1 MKMEELRNLL
11 KENEV
16 PFYTYWGKQKLLEL
30 ATKNNLLPKEE
41 EEPAE
46 EKPKCSHCER
56 LRTIRHKPTK
66 DILKNEETEEE
77 YTFPSIYKAAQFID
91 KSPQTIR
98 HWGKKNGVWNKKYK
112 VFLE

>member
-1 MKMEELRNLL
+1 M
-11 KENEV
+11 
-16 PFYTYWGKQKLLEL
+16 GKQKLLEL
-30 ATKNNLLPKEE
+30 ATKNNLLPKEK

-66 DILKNEETEEE
+66 VILKNEETEEE
-77 YTFPSIYKAAQFID
+77 YTFASIYKAAQFID

-98 HWGKKNGVWNKKYK
+98 HWGKKMAFGIKNIRYTWNRFHYVKLKT
-112 VFLE
+112 